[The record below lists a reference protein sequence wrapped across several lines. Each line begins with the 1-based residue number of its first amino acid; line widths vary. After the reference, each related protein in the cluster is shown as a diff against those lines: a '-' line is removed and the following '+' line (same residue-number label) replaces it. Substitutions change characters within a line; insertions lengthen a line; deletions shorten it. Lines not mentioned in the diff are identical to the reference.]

1 DVAREALKEL
11 LDIDDVQAQ
20 AILQMQLRQLA
31 ALESQKIQDEYDD
44 LMAKIAEY
52 NRILESPQRQREVIS
67 EELAEIVAKHGDD
80 RRTEIMAG
88 F

>member
-1 DVAREALKEL
+1 

-52 NRILESPQRQREVIS
+52 NRILVSPQRQREVIS

-88 F
+88 FDGDM